1 MGSGAS
7 SDAKEL
13 QRIFDACDLE
23 SCGSLTG
30 EDLKI
35 AFAGVGLAKDAAK
48 TVDFPAFCELVK
60 EAMVSSPDPPRIV
73 PFALRGMRF
82 EQLQAIC
89 EVCGCGQDG
98 WLLAQ
103 CQSAMESES
112 GTRRLKEDLY
122 SLNRFLVRPATA
134 GPEDVQQCRGPIM
147 ETPAGPVRVGPCHD
161 HLAPSSAAAEAELL
175 LR

>member
-7 SDAKEL
+7 SDVKEL

-23 SCGSLTG
+23 STGSLTG
-30 EDLKI
+30 EDGHLCPSGIQATNSKQKLLQDLKI
-35 AFAGVGLAKDAAK
+35 ALAGIGLEVKDTAK

-60 EAMVSSPDPPRIV
+60 AMVSAPDPERRIV

-103 CQSAMESES
+103 CQSAMDSES
-112 GTRRLKEDLY
+112 GTRL
-122 SLNRFLVRPATA
+122 F
-134 GPEDVQQCRGPIM
+134 G
-147 ETPAGPVRVGPCHD
+147 
-161 HLAPSSAAAEAELL
+161 
-175 LR
+175 